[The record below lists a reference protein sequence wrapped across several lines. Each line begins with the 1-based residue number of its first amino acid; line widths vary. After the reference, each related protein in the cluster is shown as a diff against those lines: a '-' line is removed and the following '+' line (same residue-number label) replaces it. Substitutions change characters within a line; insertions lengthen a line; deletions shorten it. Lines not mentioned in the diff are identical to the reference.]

1 MTINRNSASL
11 VNYDVILTGSGMRG
25 SLRRCCLRW
34 GSSGRRFFKA
44 NPTSIHLL
52 SKDKEFFKLEFR
64 EILNW
69 PLLVFF
75 LYLICLEY
83 ESS

>member
-34 GSSGRRFFKA
+34 MA
-44 NPTSIHLL
+44 LL
-52 SKDKEFFKLEFR
+52 LALGEQ
-64 EILNW
+64 W
-69 PLLVFF
+69 A
-75 LYLICLEY
+75 
-83 ESS
+83 